1 MGAWPKFHRSAF
13 KFKRLKYFLPF
24 TASSSWRGNNIEFCK
39 DRTIGIM
46 IILKR
51 TIFFKK
57 LFVLFLWIGFKDLK
71 ENHYKD
77 TKLLTFKLPEV
88 LGIHLT
94 GLKRMKG

>member
-13 KFKRLKYFLPF
+13 KFKKHKYFLPF

-51 TIFFKK
+51 T
-57 LFVLFLWIGFKDLK
+57 LFSKTLCPVFMDRVQRSQREPLQG
-71 ENHYKD
+71 YK
-77 TKLLTFKLPEV
+77 TFNLQAP
-88 LGIHLT
+88 
-94 GLKRMKG
+94 